1 MLRMESVTALLANCP
16 QCGAEIRSADG
27 RCWLCRWKPGDVVPP
42 PVVIAKTPAREPGPW
57 QFTIGGLLI
66 VTTVIAVCFGALR
79 TAPGLGVLLIILL
92 AVSAVP
98 AVIRAQVLRSRRQ
111 ADDSPRGASERRLA
125 YVESFAVTIG
135 AIIAGSVVCGVV
147 AIVAVMVACSGW
159 NQSYAKATEP
169 VAMVLLFGSPVIG
182 LIVAGL
188 IYWLAWP
195 KASKT

>member
-16 QCGAEIRSADG
+16 QCGAEIRSSDG

-42 PVVIAKTPAREPGPW
+42 PVVIAKAPAREPGPW

-111 ADDSPRGASERRLA
+111 ADDSPRAASERRLA

-147 AIVAVMVACSGW
+147 AFVALWVACSG
-159 NQSYAKATEP
+159 
-169 VAMVLLFGSPVIG
+169 MVNTRSEILDGVTMVMFFGSPVVG

>member
-1 MLRMESVTALLANCP
+1 METVTALLANCP
-16 QCGAEIRSADG
+16 QCGAEIRSSDG

-42 PVVIAKTPAREPGPW
+42 PVLIARPPEREPGPW
-57 QFTIGGLLI
+57 QFSIGGLLI

-79 TAPGLGVLLIILL
+79 AAPGLGVLLIILL

-111 ADDSPRGASERRLA
+111 AGDSPRVASERRLA

-147 AIVAVMVACSGW
+147 AIVAVLVACSGMSQPHW
-159 NQSYAKATEP
+159 KATEGI
-169 VAMVLLFGSPVIG
+169 ATVLLFGSPVLG

-195 KASKT
+195 RAKLS